1 MIIFRNCLAV
11 VIALLVGSRINMA
24 LIVLGPG
31 IILPPAGVDVTDVDS
46 IAASLHMFEVK
57 HFLFPFLAHAVG
69 TFSGAFIAWLIA
81 ASHRDTFAWVIG
93 AAFLAGGIFVAWVLP
108 APAWF
113 IAVDL
118 LFAYIPMAWLAIF
131 LAGKA
136 HKTISGSKEIA

>member
-1 MIIFRNCLAV
+1 MIIFRNVLAL
-11 VIALLVGSRINMA
+11 IIGLMIGSRINMA
-24 LIVLGPG
+24 LIVLGPS

-46 IAASLHMFEVK
+46 IAASLHMFEAK
-57 HFLFPFLAHAVG
+57 HYVFPFLAHALG

-81 ASHRDTFAWVIG
+81 ASHRDTFAWGIG
-93 AAFLAGGIFVAWVLP
+93 AAFLAGGIFVAWLLP

-136 HKTISGSKEIA
+136 HKTFNSSKEVA